1 MPATNR
7 AAVRIDHFNGA
18 ATRDTGILHTLPG
31 VEPIVIGDPIL
42 AEGLQGFRNDRDFR
56 RARAALDTLVFEPM
70 TGRDVALT
78 SAATTVRFVREE
90 RSPCA
95 RPSTYRERPEP
106 GFGFDSE
113 AFRRSANPKDESRR
127 GAGGRPGRR
136 APRAGDPDCQPLDA
150 ADVQPRAFGS
160 FASERDWCGKLHP

>member
-7 AAVRIDHFNGA
+7 VAVRIDHFNGA

-90 RSPCA
+90 GSPCA
-95 RPSTYRERPEP
+95 RPSTYRE
-106 GFGFDSE
+106 
-113 AFRRSANPKDESRR
+113 SA
-127 GAGGRPGRR
+127 
-136 APRAGDPDCQPLDA
+136 
-150 ADVQPRAFGS
+150 
-160 FASERDWCGKLHP
+160 